1 MCVRRAHLHPD
12 VRVRRLYC
20 PSLNGPAAAAAATRA
35 TLPRPAAVAAAARRS
50 DPLQAEEGGE
60 EAHRFV
66 RMAAMLSQRFTAVII
81 FHGKDA

>member
-1 MCVRRAHLHPD
+1 MDLLLLLLRQE
-12 VRVRRLYC
+12 
-20 PSLNGPAAAAAATRA
+20 
-35 TLPRPAAVAAAARRS
+35 PRYPGEPAAVAAAARRL

-81 FHGKDA
+81 FHGKEA